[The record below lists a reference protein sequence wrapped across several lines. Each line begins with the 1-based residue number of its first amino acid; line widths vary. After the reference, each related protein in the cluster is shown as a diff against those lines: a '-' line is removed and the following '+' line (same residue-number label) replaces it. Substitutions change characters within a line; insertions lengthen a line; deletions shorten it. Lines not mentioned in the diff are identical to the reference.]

1 MTPERAMEILGSGN
15 TMGGYADEPCL
26 GERAEVVK
34 VWNTLPGWTC
44 FNDALIA
51 IAMPVLRKEGATGHL
66 LHRARIVLRAMNGKH
81 VPEEYQT
88 P

>member
-1 MTPERAMEILGSGN
+1 MTPERTMEILDSGN
-15 TMGGYADEPCL
+15 IMGGYADEPSL
-26 GERAEVVK
+26 TERAEIVK

-51 IAMPVLRKEGATGHL
+51 IAMPVLRKEGAAGYL
-66 LHRARIVLRAMNGKH
+66 LHRARIVFRAMKGKH
-81 VPEEYQT
+81 VTEEYQT